1 VGLFLLNLLPD
12 EKLHQPVMSFSLNFK
27 QLPQYYN
34 NLIQQPFSRLSIQK
48 KIICGYGLV
57 LGIGVL
63 GIAISTRSREERV

>member
-48 KIICGYGLV
+48 KLYVDTAWFWAL
-57 LGIGVL
+57 
-63 GIAISTRSREERV
+63 EFWE